1 MDRERNLCYFVFRTT
16 LFRKEVMTMNT
27 LLFLCIGI
35 FQIVMGLIVVLIEEG
50 HSSRRMKHR
59 DPTEMEP

>member
-1 MDRERNLCYFVFRTT
+1 
-16 LFRKEVMTMNT
+16 MNT